1 MKIIDRCIL
10 AGLAFA
16 LMAFTSA
23 QFVRG
28 SEAEARTKS
37 LSRVEVEQ
45 AVRTVLREQ
54 RNLGQTDISGAVQT
68 ALRGCTLILSEVAE
82 RESGDPVRYIGNWS
96 C

>member
-1 MKIIDRCIL
+1 MKIIDRFIL
-10 AGLAFA
+10 TGLAFA

-28 SEAEARTKS
+28 FEAEAHAKS

-54 RNLGQTDISGAVQT
+54 RNVGQTDISGAVQA

>member
-1 MKIIDRCIL
+1 MKIIDRCIV

-16 LMAFTSA
+16 LMAFTTA

-28 SEAEARTKS
+28 FEAEAHAKA

-54 RNLGQTDISGAVQT
+54 RNLGQSDVSGAVRT
-68 ALRGCTLILSEVAE
+68 ALRGCGLVLSEVAE